1 MNKHKLL
8 IYSQMSLRIRRKLI
22 LIALII
28 LALIAYDLAT
38 ETLGDFWYL
47 LWGAAAVVAA
57 LLVYYGLLMPKSTI
71 QVGPRRLR
79 LQGPLYGVNISYRR
93 IHSVTA
99 ANIGQHYSQN
109 NMKNSERSLV
119 KPFYHHTCVFVELKS
134 YPKAFRWRRFWF
146 PRLLFGTSR
155 KGIICQ
161 VPDWMKLS
169 RDIES
174 ARSLRY
180 AFNHQKR
187 LGDARSP
194 AARILA
200 EDLDF

>member
-1 MNKHKLL
+1 MF
-8 IYSQMSLRIRRKLI
+8 
-22 LIALII
+22 
-28 LALIAYDLAT
+28 LALIVYDLAT
-38 ETLGDFWYL
+38 AFLGDIWYL
-47 LWGAAAVVAA
+47 LWVAEATVVA
-57 LLVYYGLLMPKSTI
+57 LLVYYGLLMPRATI

-79 LQGPLYGVNISYRR
+79 LQGPLYGFNISYRR

-99 ANIGQHYSQN
+99 ANIGQHYSHN
-109 NMKNSERSLV
+109 NMKHSERSLV

-134 YPKAFRWRRFWF
+134 YPKAFRWRRLWF

-155 KGIICQ
+155 SGLICQ
-161 VPDWMKLS
+161 VSDWMKLS

-180 AFNHQKR
+180 AFNHRKR

-200 EDLDF
+200 KDLDF